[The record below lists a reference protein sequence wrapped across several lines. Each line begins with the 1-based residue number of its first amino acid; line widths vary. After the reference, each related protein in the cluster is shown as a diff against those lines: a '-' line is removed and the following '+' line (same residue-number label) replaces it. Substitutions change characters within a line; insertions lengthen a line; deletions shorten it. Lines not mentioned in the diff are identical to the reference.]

1 MPSEDTQFKPGQI
14 NNPNGRPLG
23 TGFRDVIR
31 RLGALESKTLHP
43 ELGKLTKTE
52 AAVLASFEMA
62 EKGDTNALR
71 FLAQHSEGTKA
82 EVSSEPNKI
91 IVVYRASNGQDPD
104 LTANHPID

>member
-1 MPSEDTQFKPGQI
+1 MPSKDTQFKPGEV
-14 NNPNGRPLG
+14 NNPKGRPIG

-43 ELGKLTKTE
+43 EFGKLTKTE

-82 EVSSEPNKI
+82 EVTNEPNKI
-91 IVVYRASNGQDPD
+91 IVVYRGVSGQDETE
-104 LTANHPID
+104 LEE